1 MKINSDINIIGG
13 LPDLNLI
20 KVFLDKSGNRTGI
33 EDIHHSFTSIKTD
46 KAVKRFERA
55 IKSTM
60 LKFHN
65 DETEA
70 MIREILSVESVSQ
83 DSLRMLFWNACY
95 NNDLLNYLNHKVFFP
110 AFYSGRIT
118 IKLDEVTACIL
129 DLKSSEPALRNW
141 SDSTIDKT
149 ASKYLTLLRKFGL
162 MEGGQHKTILHPYQD
177 DKMLMLFV
185 YWLKTIELKPN
196 LLESPWLLYS
206 FSEKQVFIERVLQ
219 KKYSSFIHLTYTG
232 DNLKIDPV
240 IPYENFYHALV
251 KS

>member
-20 KVFLDKSGNRTGI
+20 RIFLDEGHDNWIVNST
-33 EDIHHSFTSIKTD
+33 HHAFTAIKTD

-65 DETEA
+65 DEIEA
-70 MIREILSVESVSQ
+70 LIRDLLSVESVSQ

-118 IKLDEVTACIL
+118 IKPDEVTACIL
-129 DLKSSEPALRNW
+129 DLKSSEPALQNW

-162 MEGGQHKTILHPYQD
+162 MEGGQHKTIIHPYLD

-185 YWLKTIELKPN
+185 YWLKAIEPRPN
-196 LLESPWLLYS
+196 LLDCPWLLYS

-219 KKYSSFIHLTYTG
+219 KKYTSFIHLTYTG

-240 IPYENFYHALV
+240 IPYENIYHALV